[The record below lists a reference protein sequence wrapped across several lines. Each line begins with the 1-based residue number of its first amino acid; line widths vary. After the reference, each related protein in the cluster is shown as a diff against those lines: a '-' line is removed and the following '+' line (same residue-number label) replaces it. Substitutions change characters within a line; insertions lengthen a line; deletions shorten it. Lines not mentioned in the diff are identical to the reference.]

1 MIQKLRRKFILINMA
16 VVALVLVIVFSAL
29 ALSAYRELMD
39 QADAALTETLSRRSG
54 AQPARP
60 QVGKEKNG
68 RFENMPSALPAFCVQ
83 LDEANAVADSSLDDV
98 SISDET
104 LSDAIARVLASG
116 HSTGQLLDYDLKYSV
131 RFASTGT
138 KIAFVDLSGS
148 LMTLQKQGVMLLIG
162 GICGL
167 IAFFFISLYLSD
179 WALKPAELAWARQ
192 RRFVADASSQLKSP
206 LSDILS
212 NLDQLL
218 SHPDRTVE
226 EERLVVEGARHRG
239 LAMKK
244 LVDDMLFLAET
255 DASLPPAMEPVCLP
269 SLINGVLEA
278 HEPTAQDRL
287 VAVTAQLAEGV
298 YVYGNEDL
306 LRRLVHI
313 LISNAIRNAGVGG
326 HVEISLTDSQEQV
339 SLLIRNSGVPID
351 PADLPHIFERFYQT
365 EEGARPVGGIG
376 LELSIAQSIAA
387 LHGADIQ
394 VTSSEQEGTAFLLIW
409 HAGAQRAS

>member
-1 MIQKLRRKFILINMA
+1 
-16 VVALVLVIVFSAL
+16 
-29 ALSAYRELMD
+29 
-39 QADAALTETLSRRSG
+39 
-54 AQPARP
+54 
-60 QVGKEKNG
+60 
-68 RFENMPSALPAFCVQ
+68 
-83 LDEANAVADSSLDDV
+83 
-98 SISDET
+98 
-104 LSDAIARVLASG
+104 
-116 HSTGQLLDYDLKYSV
+116 
-131 RFASTGT
+131 
-138 KIAFVDLSGS
+138 
-148 LMTLQKQGVMLLIG
+148 
-162 GICGL
+162 
-167 IAFFFISLYLSD
+167 
-179 WALKPAELAWARQ
+179 
-192 RRFVADASSQLKSP
+192 
-206 LSDILS
+206 
-212 NLDQLL
+212 
-218 SHPDRTVE
+218 
-226 EERLVVEGARHRG
+226 
-239 LAMKK
+239 
-244 LVDDMLFLAET
+244 
-255 DASLPPAMEPVCLP
+255 MEPVCLP

-287 VAVTAQLAEGV
+287 VAVTAQLEEGV

-339 SLLIRNSGVPID
+339 SLLVRNSGVPID